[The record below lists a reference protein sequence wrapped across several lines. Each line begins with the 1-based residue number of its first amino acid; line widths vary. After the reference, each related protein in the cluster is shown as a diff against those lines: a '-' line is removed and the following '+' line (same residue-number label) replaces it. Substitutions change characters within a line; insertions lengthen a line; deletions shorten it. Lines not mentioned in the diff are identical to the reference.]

1 MINGINSLTYNL
13 LKSSIDASSARSKV
27 ISNNISNINTPG
39 FKASSVSFEDNLNK
53 IIKGENVSLTT
64 TNKMH
69 INDTDGS
76 VQGYKIETD
85 NSTSM
90 RNDGNNVDIDKE
102 MVKLSENNMYYNFLI
117 SRINGQI
124 SSRRYVITEGRK

>member
-13 LKSSIDASSARSKV
+13 LKSSIDASGARAKV
-27 ISNNISNINTPG
+27 ISNNISNVNTPG

-53 IIKGENVSLTT
+53 VIKGEHIALTK

-69 INDTDGS
+69 IGDSEGS
-76 VQGYKIETD
+76 GQGYKVETD

-90 RNDGNNVDIDKE
+90 RSDGNNVDIDKE

-117 SRINGQI
+117 SRISGQI